1 MATLSLKQLLTPVTP
16 DQALTSFL
24 STLSSFGFQATSWQ
38 SGSKQRTLVQSFAKV
53 YSDLTYT
60 IADITRSGFAKLGQ
74 GAYQDQLGIYSY
86 ALTRIPATAALGQ
99 MVFKSTPGA
108 PIANWT
114 DGSLLIS
121 DKPPGSDGA
130 NLYTVVGGGTLNP
143 NSTLT
148 VNIRA
153 TGPGS
158 AANIPPN
165 VTLYLWTPLVGVSV
179 TNPPVTGT
187 STWITT
193 PGTDAESDTR
203 YGERMVAR
211 WSALTYGNTDGA
223 YRYWALTALPAL
235 TRMTVVRDPLVPA
248 AITVVGATATGG
260 LSAGQITTITDYI
273 NGTADNVGRR
283 PINDIL
289 TVSSATTNNLPTL
302 NLTITVASQYASSI
316 AAQATAAL
324 IAAFGA
330 LPLGGTR
337 IPPSTQGYVL
347 TATIYQTIMNLT
359 GVINVTGLPAAD
371 IQLGQLDIY
380 SPTINITVVS
390 V

>member
-1 MATLSLKQLLTPVTP
+1 MATLSLKQLLTPITV
-16 DQALTSFL
+16 DQALASVL
-24 STLSSFGFQATSWQ
+24 GTLQSFGFQSTSWQ
-38 SGSKQRTLVQSFAKV
+38 SGSKQLTLVQTFAKV

-60 IADITRSGFAKLGQ
+60 IADITRSGFAKLAQ
-74 GAYQDQLGIYSY
+74 DAYQDLLGQYTFK
-86 ALTRIPATAALGQ
+86 LTRIAATPALGQ
-99 MVFKSTPGA
+99 MVFKSSPGA

-130 NLYTVVGGGTLNP
+130 NLYTVVGAGTLNP
-143 NSTLT
+143 NATAT
-148 VNIRA
+148 VNVRA

-158 AANIPPN
+158 AANIAPN

-179 TNPPVTGT
+179 TNPPITGT

-193 PGTDAESDTR
+193 PGTDSESNER
-203 YGERMVAR
+203 YGDRMVSR

-235 TRMTVVRDPLVPA
+235 TRVTIVRNPDVPA

-260 LSAGQITTITDYI
+260 LSGGQITTIADYI
-273 NGTADNVGRR
+273 NGITDNVGRR
-283 PINDIL
+283 PINDVL
-289 TVSSATTNNLPTL
+289 TVSSAVVNNSPTL
-302 NLTITVASQYASSI
+302 NITITVASQYATTI

-324 IAAFGA
+324 IAYFGT

-337 IPPSTQGYVL
+337 IPPNTQGYVL
-347 TATIYQTIMNLT
+347 VAGMYQTLMGLT
-359 GVINVTGLPAAD
+359 GVINVSGLPSAD
-371 IQLGQLDIY
+371 IQLGALDIY
-380 SPTINITVVS
+380 SPTINVTVVS